1 MAKLFRNRSMAERQK
16 GLAPILD
23 ERRLDLLKYQ
33 GRTDKVDNFDLT
45 FNSYRLS
52 YEKPV
57 VEEVAAPEV
66 TPVLATEGAPVDA
79 ELVAEMIKKVDD
91 SYNTK
96 KKEKKESITAKLLK
110 KYKDTPKMSRKEMLC
125 DYNITA
131 EGLAANGISESTV
144 DFLLK

>member
-1 MAKLFRNRSMAERQK
+1 MAKLFKNRSMAERRN

-45 FNSYRLS
+45 FNSYRLT
-52 YEKPV
+52 YEKPA
-57 VEEVAAPEV
+57 VEEIKQEV
-66 TPVLATEGAPVDA
+66 TPVLATEGAAVDA
-79 ELVAEMIKKVDD
+79 ELVAEMIKKVDN

-125 DYNITA
+125 DYSITA

>member
-1 MAKLFRNRSMAERQK
+1 MAKLFKNRSMAERQK

-23 ERRLDLLKYQ
+23 ERRIDLLKYQ
-33 GRTDKVDNFDLT
+33 GRTDKVDSFDLSHNAYNLT
-45 FNSYRLS
+45 

-57 VEEVAAPEV
+57 VEEVKETVEPVVV
-66 TPVLATEGAPVDA
+66 TETTNNVDA

-96 KKEKKESITAKLLK
+96 KKQKKESITAKLLK

-125 DYNITA
+125 DYSITA